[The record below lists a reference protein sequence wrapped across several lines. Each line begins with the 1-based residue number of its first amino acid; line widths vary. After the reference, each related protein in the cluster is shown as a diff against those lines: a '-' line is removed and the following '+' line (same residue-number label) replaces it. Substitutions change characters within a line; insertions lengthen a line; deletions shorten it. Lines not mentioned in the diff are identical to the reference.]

1 MGWSC
6 GERCA
11 RSASCCACVASRQL
25 PSFHKAVEECP
36 RWSDQRFLNRL
47 EVAVAVDESYS
58 VRLNLENGRD
68 ALLSSV
74 FSGVS
79 LGEL

>member
-1 MGWSC
+1 MVRGVRDQRAAVLVSP
-6 GERCA
+6 
-11 RSASCCACVASRQL
+11 VASYHHFTRL
-25 PSFHKAVEECP
+25 LKNVLDGVIKDSC
-36 RWSDQRFLNRL
+36 NRL